1 MIVRMQKRSIKFCW
15 HVLVGAWLG
24 ACVGEGRSA
33 SPAPGVKVFNKHCA
47 PCHGK
52 DGRAK
57 TPVARVLGVKDLTQS
72 TIGDEEIAKQIREGK
87 KGADGL
93 QKMPP
98 FAEKVSDA
106 EIKELIEMILK
117 FRKPR

>member
-1 MIVRMQKRSIKFCW
+1 MQKRSIKFCW
-15 HVLVGAWLG
+15 HVLVCAWLG
-24 ACVGEGRSA
+24 AGVGPGRSA
-33 SPAPGVKVFNKHCA
+33 SPASGVKVFNKHCA

-57 TPVARVLGVKDLTQS
+57 TPVARVLGVKDFSQS
-72 TIGDEEIAKQIREGK
+72 TIGDEEIARQIREGK

-98 FAEKVSDA
+98 FADKVSEE
-106 EIKELIEMILK
+106 EIKELIEVIRK